1 MKVHIRLESQ
11 RDFRETE
18 TLTREAFWDLYRPGY
33 DEHLIVHNLRNTA
46 AFVPE
51 LDFVTTFD
59 NKIIG
64 SIMYSK
70 AKVIDDQNIEHE
82 VLCMGPLSVLPSYQK
97 KGVGSKLI
105 EHSTDKAREM
115 GFTGVILF
123 GNPDYYH
130 RFGFKNAKKFFI
142 TTKDGQN
149 FEPFM
154 ALELKNNGFA
164 NIQEKFFEDS
174 AFETQADDLNEFEK
188 NFPFKEKL
196 VTDTQFKH

>member
-105 EHSTDKAREM
+105 EHSTDKARDM
-115 GFTGVILF
+115 GFKGVILF

-130 RFGFKNAKKFFI
+130 RFGYCNAQNYNMS
-142 TTKDGQN
+142 TSDGHN
-149 FEPFM
+149 YDAFM
-154 ALELKNNGFA
+154 ALELYENSLQG
-164 NIQEKFFEDS
+164 IEGKFY
-174 AFETQADDLNEFEK
+174 ADPVFVTDNKELEEFEK
-188 NFPFKEKL
+188 EFPYKEKH
-196 VTDTQFKH
+196 VTDTQFQ